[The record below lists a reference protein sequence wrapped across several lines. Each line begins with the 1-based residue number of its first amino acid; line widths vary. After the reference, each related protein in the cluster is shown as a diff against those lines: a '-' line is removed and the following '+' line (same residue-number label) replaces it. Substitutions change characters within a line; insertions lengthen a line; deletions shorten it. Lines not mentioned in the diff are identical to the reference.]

1 MKLEYFAGLSI
12 LSFIMGY
19 ALYKTS
25 NLRKDEFR
33 KNPISPTVPC
43 KCKGKQ

>member
-1 MKLEYFAGLSI
+1 MKLDYFVGLSI

-19 ALYKTS
+19 VLYYTS

-33 KNPISPTVPC
+33 KNPISSTVPC
-43 KCKGKQ
+43 KCKDEK